1 MKEENK
7 NEIKMY
13 DKLDNVINFEGDYLK
28 SMQAKIAEISN
39 FLKKFKKLE
48 DPQYLMKSNEYKL
61 LIKKTK
67 MRLEKL
73 IFQTL
78 LYTSN
83 KQSFKNEEFDMKN
96 FQNISENADD
106 LLEKVSLNMDILT
119 GKKKDKYLNEINTE
133 EPFQKL
139 EERNI
144 YGSNFLLKSATND
157 FIIKPTEGK
166 IDEFNFDNTYMPM
179 VPKIKNKPN
188 SIKILDANI
197 QEARERRNENSE
209 INKLIKYEDIK
220 LKKNDMSK
228 VIFENPYTTEIKN
241 FFELVAKK
249 YENFSDLLKEKK
261 DLVKYTKIKIADLL
275 KVESICKYSRRK
287 KFFAV

>member
-1 MKEENK
+1 MGDIEMKEENIK
-7 NEIKMY
+7 EKEIKIY
-13 DKLDNVINFEGDYLK
+13 DKLENVINFEGDYLK

-106 LLEKVSLNMDILT
+106 
-119 GKKKDKYLNEINTE
+119 
-133 EPFQKL
+133 
-139 EERNI
+139 
-144 YGSNFLLKSATND
+144 
-157 FIIKPTEGK
+157 
-166 IDEFNFDNTYMPM
+166 
-179 VPKIKNKPN
+179 
-188 SIKILDANI
+188 
-197 QEARERRNENSE
+197 
-209 INKLIKYEDIK
+209 
-220 LKKNDMSK
+220 
-228 VIFENPYTTEIKN
+228 
-241 FFELVAKK
+241 
-249 YENFSDLLKEKK
+249 
-261 DLVKYTKIKIADLL
+261 
-275 KVESICKYSRRK
+275 
-287 KFFAV
+287 